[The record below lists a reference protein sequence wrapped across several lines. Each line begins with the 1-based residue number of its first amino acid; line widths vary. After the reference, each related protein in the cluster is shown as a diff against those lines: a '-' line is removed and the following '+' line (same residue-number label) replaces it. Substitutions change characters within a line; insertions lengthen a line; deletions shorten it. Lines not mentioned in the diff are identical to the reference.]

1 MTVRAF
7 TIIPM
12 MIASV
17 PAKANS
23 GEMTIIEKLETLEF
37 VEGGPVRDPACLYQL
52 LYIVQG

>member
-7 TIIPM
+7 TIILM
-12 MIASV
+12 MIASD

-37 VEGGPVRDPACLYQL
+37 VEGGPVRDPVCLYQL